1 MEETKVRVIVV
12 GTKPLLVNRFAEE
25 ESGRS
30 RKKAILPAKEQA
42 EKALYANADG
52 PFIPYSWFEGSM
64 VRAGVNFSF
73 RGKKTYKDLMKSA
86 VNVFPEEIPLSSND
100 GWIMDSRSVVIKGR
114 IMRHRPKFMEWQAEF
129 FITITDPQLSSR
141 VLLDILKDAGQFCGV
156 GDYRPKFGTFEVV
169 EFEEV

>member
-1 MEETKVRVIVV
+1 MEETKIRVLVT

-30 RKKAILPAKEQA
+30 RKGAVKPALEQA
-42 EKALYANADG
+42 EKALYVNANG
-52 PFIPYSWFEGSM
+52 PFVPYTWFEGAM
-64 VRAGVNFSF
+64 IRAGVNFSF
-73 RGKKTYKDLMKSA
+73 RGKKTFKDLCKSA
-86 VNVFPEEIPLSSND
+86 VNVTPEEIPLFSNN

-129 FITITDPQLSSR
+129 IINITDPQLPAR

-156 GDYRPKFGTFEVV
+156 GDYRPKFGTFEVS
-169 EFEEV
+169 EFEEI